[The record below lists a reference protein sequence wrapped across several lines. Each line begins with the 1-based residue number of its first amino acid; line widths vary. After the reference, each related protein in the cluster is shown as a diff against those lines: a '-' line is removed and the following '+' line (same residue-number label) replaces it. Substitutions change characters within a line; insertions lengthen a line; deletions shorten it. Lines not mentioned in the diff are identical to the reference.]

1 MVIGVCSVILISYG
15 ISLYFNNYDLKS
27 IYALAGDTY
36 YNQDFIKTSFI
47 LLILMIELSAFY
59 MIFCKTAY
67 KAIDALAGF
76 ASKNLN
82 TIYIVQWLLIGWTG
96 IFSGGNAPV
105 IAIPL
110 GFAYIAMAFTITK
123 IYIRIKKDSIHKK

>member
-1 MVIGVCSVILISYG
+1 
-15 ISLYFNNYDLKS
+15 
-27 IYALAGDTY
+27 
-36 YNQDFIKTSFI
+36 
-47 LLILMIELSAFY
+47 MIELSAFY

-76 ASKNLN
+76 ASKYLN

-96 IFSGGNAPV
+96 IFSGGNAFKPV

-123 IYIRIKKDSIHKK
+123 IYIRIKKDAIHKK